1 MCISMYF
8 PLLVNP
14 CYPFALMACE
24 QFMKKATFKD
34 NFNPNG
40 GEGGAVANTGDL
52 TFYVRS
58 IFQK

>member
-1 MCISMYF
+1 MSYT
-8 PLLVNP
+8 
-14 CYPFALMACE
+14 

-40 GEGGAVANTGDL
+40 GEGGAVANSGDL